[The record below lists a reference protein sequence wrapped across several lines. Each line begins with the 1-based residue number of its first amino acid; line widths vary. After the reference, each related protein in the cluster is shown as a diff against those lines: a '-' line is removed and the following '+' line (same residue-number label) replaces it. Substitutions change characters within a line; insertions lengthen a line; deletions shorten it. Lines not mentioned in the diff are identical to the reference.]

1 MPLSLQASDRMEIND
16 LIVRYSTA
24 VDRHDW
30 DLYETLFTDDATI
43 DYTEAGG
50 IKGDRLTVKNW
61 LAEVMPT
68 FPGFQHMISNS
79 EVTLAGDTASGRT
92 MLFNPMVL
100 AKPDGGTHVAF
111 VGLWYNDH
119 FVRTADGWKFS
130 SRYEEV
136 SWMHNWPEDSPFP
149 PRERPET
156 YDVTPDGGPPRTPP
170 RPGARRADRARRGRT
185 RSA

>member
-1 MPLSLQASDRMEIND
+1 MVLSLQELSDRMELND

-24 VDRHDW
+24 VDRRDW

-50 IKGDRLTVKNW
+50 IRGDRVTVRNW
-61 LAEVMPT
+61 LAEVMPN

-79 EVTLAGDTASGRT
+79 EITLAGDTASGRT

-100 AKPDGGTHVAF
+100 SKPDGGTHVAF
-111 VGLWYNDH
+111 VGLWYNDN

-136 SWMHNWPEDSPFP
+136 SWMHNWPEDFAVPS
-149 PRERPET
+149 T
-156 YDVTPDGGPPRTPP
+156 
-170 RPGARRADRARRGRT
+170 
-185 RSA
+185 